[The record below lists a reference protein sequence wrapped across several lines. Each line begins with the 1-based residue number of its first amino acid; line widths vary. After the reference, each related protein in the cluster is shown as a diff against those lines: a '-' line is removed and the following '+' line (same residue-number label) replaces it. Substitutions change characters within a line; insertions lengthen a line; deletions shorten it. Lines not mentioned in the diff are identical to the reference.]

1 MSGTIR
7 LMFIGL
13 RLTNYTCPAD
23 SSIGLHSNA
32 ALRTRLLL
40 ISGPR
45 FLFPSFRASLLLR
58 RVLICAMLF
67 FAMKRS
73 EIIPTRTLPDLPEK
87 AEPLSAVL
95 IDSLLGG
102 AVLEDSRAEAID
114 LSGRKLQELK
124 LRSSVLER
132 ISFAQCEIQSLQ
144 LRDVRLV
151 KCDLSNTVL
160 LGFEARRVEF
170 LECRLTGMK
179 AFECKWQDVLVE
191 HCDARYAQ
199 FNSGVLRACEFQ
211 ATQLQDADFR
221 AADLK
226 GAIFTRAM
234 LNRADFTGA
243 KLRKADFRGADI
255 EGIVVRAEDVA
266 GAVVTPAQA
275 MELSRLLGLVIK

>member
-1 MSGTIR
+1 MSGTTR
-7 LMFIGL
+7 LMLIGSAPAETIRAQPIRQSAS
-13 RLTNYTCPAD
+13 RLERRTSLLVVAD
-23 SSIGLHSNA
+23 SCACSFLASTPPPASSPN
-32 ALRTRLLL
+32 LRY
-40 ISGPR
+40 
-45 FLFPSFRASLLLR
+45 A
-58 RVLICAMLF
+58 F

-87 AEPLSAVL
+87 AEPLSAVS

-102 AVLEDSRAEAID
+102 SVLEDSRAEAID

-221 AADLK
+221 AADLR
-226 GAIFTRAM
+226 GAIFTRTM

-275 MELSRLLGLVIK
+275 IELSRLLGLVIK

>member
-1 MSGTIR
+1 MPAKVYAYDR
-7 LMFIGL
+7 FVNRFGL
-13 RLTNYTCPAD
+13 RHHG
-23 SSIGLHSNA
+23 SSLHFSV
-32 ALRTRLLL
+32 RLLL
-40 ISGPR
+40 R
-45 FLFPSFRASLLLR
+45 FQVPASSRNLR
-58 RVLICAMLF
+58 YAFC
-67 FAMKRS
+67 AMKRS
-73 EIIPTRTLPDLPEK
+73 EIVPTRSLPDLPDK
-87 AEPLSAVL
+87 SEPLSNVS
-95 IDSLLGG
+95 IDLLLGG
-102 AVLEDSRAEAID
+102 SILEDSRAEAID
-114 LSGRKLQELK
+114 LSGRKLEGLK

-132 ISFAQCEIQSLQ
+132 ILFAQCEIRSLQ

-151 KCDLSNTVL
+151 KCDLSNSVL

-199 FNSGVLRACEFQ
+199 FNSGALRACEFQ

-226 GAIFTRAM
+226 GSVFTRAM
-234 LNRADFTGA
+234 LNRADFTRA

-266 GAVVTPAQA
+266 GAIVTPAQA
-275 MELSRLLGLVIK
+275 IELSRLLGLTVK

>member
-1 MSGTIR
+1 MAGFLPFLVSCPRKYTAQPIR
-7 LMFIGL
+7 QPPF
-13 RLTNYTCPAD
+13 RLKRY
-23 SSIGLHSNA
+23 
-32 ALRTRLLL
+32 RL
-40 ISGPR
+40 
-45 FLFPSFRASLLLR
+45 SLLLL
-58 RVLICAMLF
+58 VLGCASPPPALIVNLRYAF
-67 FAMKRS
+67 CAMKRS
-73 EIIPTRTLPDLPEK
+73 EIVPTRSLPDLPGK
-87 AEPLSAVL
+87 SEPLSTVS
-95 IDSLLGG
+95 IDLLLGG
-102 AVLEDSRAEAID
+102 SVLEDSRAEAID
-114 LSGRKLQELK
+114 LSGRKLEELK

-132 ISFAQCEIQSLQ
+132 ISFAQCEIRSLQ

-151 KCDLSNTVL
+151 KCDLSNSVL

-199 FNSGVLRACEFQ
+199 FNSGALRACEFQ
-211 ATQLQDADFR
+211 STQLQDADFR

-226 GAIFTRAM
+226 GAAFTRAM

-266 GAVVTPAQA
+266 GAIVTPAQA
-275 MELSRLLGLVIK
+275 MELARLLGLVIK